1 MIEENP
7 DYPLN
12 DRQRLQVAEYETI
25 VETLGQFDQSTGA
38 DGAHYAPADANPFQS
53 EGLVCSNCV
62 FYEGPRACEI
72 VAGDIDPNA
81 VCKMWVI
88 PEDLIIAPVT
98 ASGERPTVS
107 LTFAQPVTAANSETR
122 TITGQIVP
130 WDQVGF
136 ASLGPVVFERGSI
149 EIPDRVKVLEEHDN
163 RKPVGFMSNAIQTE
177 SGITA
182 DLKIAATSR
191 GNDLLVEAA
200 TGLRDGISVGV
211 DLIEHTI
218 KDGAILVSS
227 AILREVSLVE
237 SPAFDAAR
245 VTKVAASEHHKET
258 EESSTMSE
266 QPIEKVEVVEVEAA
280 KVEASYS
287 PIMTSP
293 RINPNMTAG
302 EVLGHQ
308 LKAMNGDAESR
319 QITAA
324 LAVDTTTDD
333 AGLIPNRYMNNI
345 IGLIDARRPTIDSI
359 SRGAMPDG
367 GKKFYYPRWVT
378 LPSVAVTGEGVQPSS
393 TGTAIDN
400 LEVTKVKFAGAN
412 QITWEDLDL
421 TSPSYLD
428 AFLSALGAQMARS
441 QDAYAYAAIADA
453 AVTTTGGSLWEA
465 IALAQGD
472 SFDNRLA
479 QPDRLLTS
487 SAQWSNVLGATDNT
501 GRPLYAA
508 SNPMNN
514 GGDVRNIFAGTFM
527 GLNLAVEPAAGSSDL
542 IVMPSDAAVWFESPS
557 VQVRAN
563 VIAGGAVEIGV
574 YSYGAIAITYPD
586 AIRAAAIA

>member
-7 DYPLN
+7 AHPLN
-12 DRQRLQVAEYETI
+12 DRQRLQIDEYESI
-25 VETLGQFDQSTGA
+25 VEVMGQFDQTTGA
-38 DGAHYAPADANPFQS
+38 NGAHYAPADANPFQA
-53 EGLVCSNCV
+53 EGLICSNCV
-62 FYEGPRACEI
+62 FFEGSRACEL

-88 PEDLIIAPVT
+88 PEDLIAAPVT

-107 LTFAQPVTAANSETR
+107 LTFSQPITAANSETR

-130 WDQVGF
+130 WDQVGY
-136 ASLGPVVFERGSI
+136 ASLGAVIFERGSI
-149 EIPDRVKVLEEHDN
+149 TIPERVKVLQEHDN
-163 RKPVGFMSNAIQTE
+163 RKPVGFMANATE
-177 SGITA
+177 TATGITA
-182 DLKIAATSR
+182 ELKIAGTSR
-191 GNDLLVEAA
+191 GNDLLIEAA
-200 TGLRDGISVGV
+200 SGLRDGISVGV
-211 DLIEHTI
+211 DLVDHTV
-218 KDGAILVSS
+218 KDGAIYVTS

-245 VTKVAASEHHKET
+245 VTKVAASEHAQEP
-258 EESSTMSE
+258 EEASPMSE
-266 QPIEKVEVVEVEAA
+266 QPIEETVVEVEAA

-287 PIMTSP
+287 PIMTAP

-308 LKAMNGDAESR
+308 LKAMNGDSESR

-345 IGLIDARRPTIDSI
+345 LGLVNGSRPTIDSI

-378 LPSVAVTGEGVQPSS
+378 LPSVGVTAEGVQPSS

-400 LEVTKVKFAGAN
+400 LEVSKVKFAGAN

-428 AFLSALGAQMARS
+428 AFLSALGAQMARA

-453 AVTTTGGSLWEA
+453 AVTTTGASLWDA
-465 IALAQGD
+465 IAQAQGD

-527 GLNLAVEPAAGSSDL
+527 GLSLAVEPAAGSSDL
-542 IVMPSDAAVWFESPS
+542 IVMPSDAAVWFESPQ

-586 AIRAAAIA
+586 AIRAAAID